1 MFKEKYPDVEIIIVF
16 ENFFEK
22 RDGAMNSVIRKI
34 NAMNDAWGY
43 QPIVFLTNYNIEI
56 GKILH
61 DLEMAAHDPGQIY
74 LNQNA
79 RIINLYDILQNK
91 TRCYEAG
98 KQFQYAEVATSE
110 GKKDKTIV
118 YDENGRVSKV
128 IIHDPDNSEHIMCEY
143 YYTTDDKPCL
153 KVDYKHNEKE
163 GIFDFLH
170 YKHEITGI
178 VLFNDDGAVAQ
189 SFGDNIEL
197 AAFCLNAI
205 TDDDSKKYIVIDET
219 GKYTKSIAMLKKP
232 NIIRS
237 ILLHGVFLQD
247 SYTFLQ
253 NVNNNAYN
261 PFYKHLCN
269 NHEAFDGI
277 VFLTRRQREDFI
289 HLFGDR
295 GNTYVIP
302 HFYTSTVQKA
312 DFEKR
317 DHKKAVIV
325 ARLDRVKQLHVAVEV
340 FAYVVRQVPDA
351 KLEIYGTGP
360 DEKTTQQAI
369 DEYQLN
375 NNVTLMG
382 YTSDPAS
389 VLETAA
395 LSLNTS
401 YAEGFP
407 LSIME
412 SICNGCPVFAFD
424 IKYGPSDLIRN
435 GETGYL
441 IPRDNVQAMAMRI
454 IYYLQDIELQRRM
467 SQNAYD
473 DSTRFNRS
481 DYLDKWLTF
490 VDDMVK

>member
-1 MFKEKYPDVEIIIVF
+1 
-16 ENFFEK
+16 
-22 RDGAMNSVIRKI
+22 MNSILRKI

-43 QPIVFLTNYNIEI
+43 QPIVFLTDYNIELY
-56 GKILH
+56 KILH
-61 DLEMAAHDPGQIY
+61 DLEMAAHDPSQIY

-79 RIINLYDILQNK
+79 RIINLFDILQNR
-91 TRCYEAG
+91 TRCYDAG
-98 KQFQYAEVATSE
+98 KQFQYAEVMTSE
-110 GKKDKTIV
+110 GKKDKSIV
-118 YDENGRVSKV
+118 YDENGRVNKV
-128 IIHDPDNSEHIMCEY
+128 LIHDPDNSDYKTCEY
-143 YYTTDDKPCL
+143 YYTTDGKPCL
-153 KVDYKHNEKE
+153 KIEYKYNDKWSDN
-163 GIFDFLH
+163 DFN
-170 YKHEITGI
+170 YRKHEITSI
-178 VLFNDDGAVAQ
+178 TLYNDDGAAAQ
-189 SFGDNIEL
+189 SFGDNMEL
-197 AAFCLNAI
+197 AAFFLNALI
-205 TDDDSKKYIVIDET
+205 NDDSKKYIIIDET

-232 NIIRS
+232 NIIRTV
-237 ILLHGVFLQD
+237 LLHNMFLLD
-247 SYTFLQ
+247 SYTFLPDA
-253 NVNNNAYN
+253 NDAMYY
-261 PFYKHLCN
+261 PPYTHLCN
-269 NHEAFDGI
+269 NHKAFDGI

-325 ARLDRVKQLHVAVEV
+325 ARLDKVKQLHVAVEV

-351 KLEIYGTGP
+351 RLEIYGTGP

-424 IKYGPSDLIRN
+424 IKYGPSDIIRN

-441 IPRDNVQAMAMRI
+441 VPRDNVQAMAMRI

-473 DSTRFNRS
+473 DSVRFNSS
-481 DYLDKWLTF
+481 DYLDKWLAF